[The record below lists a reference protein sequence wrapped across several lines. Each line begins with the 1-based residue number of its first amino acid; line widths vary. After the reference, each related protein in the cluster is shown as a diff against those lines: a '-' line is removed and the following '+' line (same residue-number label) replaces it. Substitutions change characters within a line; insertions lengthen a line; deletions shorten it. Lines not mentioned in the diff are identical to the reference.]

1 MNNQEQVSKKEN
13 RIMSGMMWAFAER
26 MGAQLISTI
35 VGIVLARLLLPEA
48 YGIVAIVTV
57 FITFLN
63 IFVTGGFNNAL
74 VQKKQADEK
83 DFNTAFLL
91 SFSLSVVLYTILYI
105 LAPIIAEFY
114 AMPELSAVIRVMGLR
129 LPLASINSIQQAFIQ
144 RAMMFSRFF
153 WATLI
158 GTIISGFVGVILA
171 LNGFGVWALV
181 AQYLTNTTI
190 DTIMLFFI
198 CGWIPKL
205 QFSKSKAKEIWG
217 FGWKVLATQ
226 MVYTLEGDVRSIIV
240 GKVFG
245 PADLAYYDQGK
256 KYPSLLVTNISTT
269 IDKVMLPAYSKHQDE
284 KKQLKEMIRKS
295 VRLGIYLLMPVLIG
309 FAVVAESFVSIILT
323 DKWLFAVPFMQIFCL
338 SYLTRPLESSL
349 HQALLAI
356 GKSGVVFICMIAIN
370 GIGLA
375 LLLIAIF
382 ALRSVLWIAL
392 FSLLTTLVSYAV
404 FTLATRHYI
413 GYGIREQLQ
422 DIMPSA
428 VIALM
433 MGGTVYVLSWLP
445 LTDLLVLIIQI
456 VVGALEYIV
465 LSHIC
470 KLKPFEYIKGL
481 LKEKFFKRK
490 ERKRNDY

>member
-1 MNNQEQVSKKEN
+1 MSSQEQVRKKEN
-13 RIMSGMMWAFAER
+13 GIMSGMIWAFAER
-26 MGAQLISTI
+26 IGAQLVSTI

-57 FITFLN
+57 LITFLN
-63 IFVTGGFNNAL
+63 IFVTGGFNSAL
-74 VQKKQADEK
+74 VQKKEADEK
-83 DFNTAFLL
+83 DFNTAFIL
-91 SFSLSVVLYTILYI
+91 SFSLSGILYALLYI

-158 GTIISGFVGVILA
+158 GTIISGVVGIILA
-171 LNGFGVWALV
+171 VNGFGVWSLV
-181 AQYLTNTTI
+181 VQYLTNTTI
-190 DTIMLFFI
+190 DTIMLFFV
-198 CGWIPKL
+198 CGWRPKF

-217 FGWKVLATQ
+217 FSWKVLATQ

-256 KYPSLLVTNISTT
+256 KYPSLLVSNISTT

-323 DKWLFAVPFMQIFCL
+323 DKWLFAVPYIQIFCL

-356 GKSGVVFICMIAIN
+356 GKSNIVLICMIAIN
-370 GIGLA
+370 GTGLG
-375 LLLIAIF
+375 LVF
-382 ALRSVLWIAL
+382 VSVFILKSVFSIAL
-392 FSLLTTLVSYAV
+392 FSLLTTFISYTV

-422 DIMPSA
+422 DILPSA
-428 VIALM
+428 IITIA
-433 MGGTVYVLSWLP
+433 MGGTVYALNWLP
-445 LTDLLVLIIQI
+445 FAPFLVLIIQI
-456 VVGALEYIV
+456 AVGALEYIV

-481 LKEKFFKRK
+481 LKAKVFKK
-490 ERKRNDY
+490 KVDNCN